1 VSDALSMRSVPVG
14 DLPFAAPLRAVD
26 EVRVGQA
33 ADSLV
38 VHASK
43 RIEAGDPYLEGHF
56 PSLVI
61 YPGVFIVETLRQ
73 AIALALDGPAEIAR
87 LRSVRFLAP
96 LFADD
101 TLTLEAVVRQGAGA
115 ALDVDARCHRGDG
128 RLAARLRLELETDL
142 G

>member
-1 VSDALSMRSVPVG
+1 MRSVDVG
-14 DLPFAAPLRAVD
+14 DPPFAAPLLGVD
-26 EVRVGQA
+26 EVRVARTG
-33 ADSLV
+33 DLLV

-43 RIEAGDPYLEGHF
+43 RIRAGDPYLEGHF

-73 AIALALDGPAEIAR
+73 AVALAVGGPAEVTR

-96 LFADD
+96 LFEHD
-101 TLTLEAVVRQGAGA
+101 TLRLEATVRSGPGR
-115 ALDVDARCHRGDG
+115 ALAVEARSFRGDG
-128 RLAARLRLELETDL
+128 REAARLRLELER